1 MSYYR
6 PDQKQAKL
14 AEVMLTLDQTEGLV
28 PSKPLALSEPNAQEF
43 HRQTRK
49 VIDDIAHSPDQLLGA
64 ITANY
69 QRLRE
74 TDIDTVFPD
83 KRASAWLRGM
93 HMLTEVASRL
103 YEQNPYE
110 YSKLEEVAQSL
121 HLIEDYIKRH
131 RHCPAELRKN
141 PKTLN

>member
-49 VIDDIAHSPDQLLGA
+49 VIDDIAH
-64 ITANY
+64 Y

-93 HMLTEVASRL
+93 HMLTEVASRM